1 MRHIVNY
8 FGLAAVLA
16 LMVAFFGSQSEH
28 FLTWGNFVAVANQIP
43 DALLIAVG
51 MTFVLI
57 IGEIDLSV
65 GAVVSLCG
73 AVLGVAMVNW
83 GLPLAA
89 AVPLAL
95 AAGTACGLAN
105 GLITVR
111 WQLPSFIVT
120 LGMMEIARG
129 LAYLVTGSSTIYIGR
144 SVDWLMG
151 LAVADLSVL
160 FFGAVAVA
168 AIAQGLLSM
177 TVSGRRMIAIG
188 SNAEA
193 ARLSG
198 IATGRLRV
206 LVFAGSGFCAGLAAV
221 VLCARLSSADP
232 NMGMGYELYAIAA
245 VVVGGTSLLGG
256 RGSVVN
262 TVFGVLIIAVLG
274 TGLVQIDVADPVKR
288 IVTGAV
294 VVVAVIIDYYRGRMS
309 RPRGGR
315 LNPAK

>member
-1 MRHIVNY
+1 MRQLYNSL
-8 FGLAAVLA
+8 GLAAVLA
-16 LMVAFFGSQSEH
+16 LLIAFFGFQSEH

-43 DALLIAVG
+43 DALLIAIG

-65 GAVVSLCG
+65 GAVLALCG
-73 AVLGVAMVNW
+73 AVLGVAMVDW
-83 GLPLAA
+83 GLPFFL
-89 AVPLAL
+89 AVPITLAVG
-95 AAGTACGLAN
+95 AACGLAN

-120 LGMMEIARG
+120 LGMMEVARG
-129 LAYLVTGSSTIYIGR
+129 AAYMVTDSTTIYIGR
-144 SVDWLMG
+144 PVDWLMG
-151 LAVADLSVL
+151 VTMADLSIL
-160 FFGAVAVA
+160 FFGALVVALL
-168 AIAQGLLSM
+168 AQGFLSM
-177 TVSGRRMIAIG
+177 TIWGRGLLALG

-198 IATGRLRV
+198 ISTSRLKV
-206 LVFAGSGFCAGLAAV
+206 LVFVGSGLCAALASI

-262 TVFGVLIIAVLG
+262 TVFGVLTIAILG
-274 TGLVQIDVADPVKR
+274 TGLVQIDVEDPVKR
-288 IVTGAV
+288 IVTGTV
-294 VVVAVIIDYYRGRMS
+294 VVVAVIVDYYRGRMT
-309 RPRGGR
+309 
-315 LNPAK
+315 KQ